1 MLEVTQNPPRAC
13 LEKLVMKGFSTEIS
27 FANAKIEFGIALI
40 PKKTNVITFF
50 VRMES
55 NPGQCSFTLDDTF
68 FPSAHGGKRF
78 INCVWVRLLPMGPRD
93 HMQEGSYLMCS
104 LCCLWGVRKTWRYG
118 WGCCLWG
125 QESTYHRG
133 QFYASC
139 EWVDPLTGLCV
150 SVVYLW

>member
-55 NPGQCSFTLDDTF
+55 NLGQRSFTLDDAF
-68 FPSAHGGKRF
+68 FPSTHGGKRF
-78 INCVWVRLLPMGPRD
+78 LDCVWVRLLPMGPRD
-93 HMQEGSYLMCS
+93 HMQEGSYLTCS
-104 LCCLWGVRKTWRYG
+104 LCCQWGVRKT
-118 WGCCLWG
+118 LKV
-125 QESTYHRG
+125 
-133 QFYASC
+133 
-139 EWVDPLTGLCV
+139 WVRLLSMGPR
-150 SVVYLW
+150 VYIP